1 MSDLNFDPPETHGV
15 DYSERTDPD
24 SGGGMNFVFYDQGQ
38 PGKNGQEKKK
48 RPPADFGNP
57 VRVKLSSQS
66 ADDDDSD
73 DDDEDASPAEDST
86 APEFSLDMA
95 ASAPSAPKED
105 DEDEAD
111 EEDTDDPVQVS
122 LSSQAT
128 QPPPPSVT
136 GQHLNI
142 TV

>member
-66 ADDDDSD
+66 ADDDSD
-73 DDDEDASPAEDST
+73 DEDDDASPAEDST
-86 APEFSLDMA
+86 APKFSLDMA

-105 DEDEAD
+105 DEDDAD
-111 EEDTDDPVQVS
+111 EEDADDPVQVS
-122 LSSQAT
+122 LSEQAT